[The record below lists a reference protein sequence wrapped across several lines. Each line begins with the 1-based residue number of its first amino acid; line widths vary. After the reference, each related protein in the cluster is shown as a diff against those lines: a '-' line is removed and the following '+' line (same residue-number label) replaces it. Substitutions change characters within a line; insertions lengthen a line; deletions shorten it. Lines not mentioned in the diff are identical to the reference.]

1 MGSEAGPSGRRRR
14 YKLRPPPVE
23 RPAFRFNR
31 AVRQALAGLP
41 DALRGRLDNVDIIV
55 QNRPTPT
62 QLRTGGIGRGGML
75 LGLYEGTPLSVR
87 TAGYSMVL
95 PDRIYLFRSPLEAI
109 SADEQRLTANIRRT
123 VLHEIAHHFGI
134 DDARLHE
141 IGAY

>member
-1 MGSEAGPSGRRRR
+1 MGNEARSDGPRRR
-14 YKLRPPPVE
+14 YKLRTPAIE

-41 DALRGRLDNVDIIV
+41 EALRARLDNVDIIV
-55 QNRPTPT
+55 QYRPAPA
-62 QLRTGGIGRGGML
+62 QLRNSGVMRGGTL
-75 LGLYEGTPLSVR
+75 LGLYEGTPLSMR
-87 TAGYSMVL
+87 NAGYSMVL
-95 PDRIYLFRSPLEAI
+95 PDRIYLFRAPLEAM